1 MNASQHK
8 TIERVCPVC
17 REKKSFPL
25 RQETCGSNCAKGL
38 REMRAAAAN
47 LKDLQSKPANVIGI
61 DAAKREAANERSLR
75 RKISIE
81 AERNKELQSLIA
93 SVRGV
98 QVRAPQWGKWAKVAA
113 GKKPSIATAFFSDP
127 HFDEV
132 VRPEQVDGLN
142 AYNRDIAT
150 RRLREFFQNTVEL
163 AGNYTTGLEYE
174 AICMPWGGDT
184 FSGDIHD
191 ELAQTNESTILESIL
206 YWRDHLASGIEA
218 LTGSFPRVVIPV
230 VVGNHPRMSR
240 KPRAKH
246 RAQTNFD
253 WLFAHL
259 VADKIK
265 DKPWG
270 KRVEWAISESADQ
283 QYSLYGTRFNL
294 THGDQ
299 FRGGS
304 GIAAALSPLLL
315 GAHRKSKRSVQ
326 ANRPYDWMICGHWHT
341 LILGIYGVICNGT
354 LKGYD
359 EYAFQSN
366 FAYEPPQQAFW
377 VTDPKWGVTIRA
389 PIHCKAKDEDWG
401 AVPQVVWGDKA
412 A

>member
-8 TIERVCPVC
+8 TVERVCPVC
-17 REKKSFPL
+17 RESKSFPL
-25 RQETCGSNCAKGL
+25 RQETCGSTCAKGL
-38 REMRAAAAN
+38 RDMRQSAGKLAEMKA
-47 LKDLQSKPANVIGI
+47 DPAKVIGI
-61 DAAKREAANERSLR
+61 DAARREVAAERSLR
-75 RKISIE
+75 RKIAVE

-93 SVRGV
+93 SVRGSIV
-98 QVRAPQWGKWAKVAA
+98 HKPSWGAWKRVAA

-132 VRPEQVDGLN
+132 VIPEQVDGLN
-142 AYNRDIAT
+142 AYNRTIAT
-150 RRLREFFQNTVEL
+150 GRLREFFQNTAAL
-163 AGNYTTGLEYE
+163 AADYTAGLEYE
-174 AICMPWGGDT
+174 AVCMPWGGDT

-191 ELAQTNESTILESIL
+191 ELAQTNEATILESVL
-206 YWRDHLASGIEA
+206 YWRDHMISGIEA
-218 LTGSFPRVVIPV
+218 LAGVFPRVLIPV

-246 RAQTNFD
+246 RPQTNFD

-265 DKPWG
+265 DRSWG
-270 KRVEWAISESADQ
+270 KRVEWAISDSADQ

-315 GAHRKSKRSVQ
+315 GSHRKSKRSVQ

-341 LILGIYGVICNGT
+341 LILGIYGIICNGT
-354 LKGYD
+354 PKGYD
-359 EYAFQSN
+359 EYAFQGN

-377 VTDPKWGVTIRA
+377 VTDPKYGVTIRA
-389 PIHCKAKDEDWG
+389 PIHCKSDKEDWG
-401 AVPQVVWGDKA
+401 AVPKVVWGDKA